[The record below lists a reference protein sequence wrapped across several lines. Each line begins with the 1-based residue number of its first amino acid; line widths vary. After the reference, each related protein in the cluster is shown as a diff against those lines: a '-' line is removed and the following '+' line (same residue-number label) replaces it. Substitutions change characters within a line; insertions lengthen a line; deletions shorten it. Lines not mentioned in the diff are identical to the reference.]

1 MYTKIAQ
8 IKILYDNECT
18 KNVHQIP
25 TYIQK
30 IYKLYKTWTKLRP
43 KTAWNLKFMFFV
55 HTNNVQT
62 IQNLYNYL
70 TETAFV
76 CFLCIQIMCKL
87 YKIYTTETA
96 FVCLLYIQTMYKLY
110 KMYTN
115 VNRVIYAPADV
126 LHV

>member
-1 MYTKIAQ
+1 MY
-8 IKILYDNECT
+8 
-18 KNVHQIP
+18 
-25 TYIQK
+25 
-30 IYKLYKTWTKLRP
+30 
-43 KTAWNLKFMFFV
+43 
-55 HTNNVQT
+55 
-62 IQNLYNYL
+62 
-70 TETAFV
+70 
-76 CFLCIQIMCKL
+76 KL